1 MRRTKLSKSGKSPVS
16 KLKREIQSLLREI
29 AIIRDNG
36 CVLRVFP
43 EAGECGGVRN
53 DGELILQ
60 AEHLN
65 TRERNIS
72 YGDMRNI
79 VCLCMRHHFYF
90 KKQYSRLYWE
100 LIERVIGSERWA
112 WLKRVEADRKSYS
125 MGEYEWAKIK
135 LALQKELEKYK

>member
-1 MRRTKLSKSGKSPVS
+1 MRKSPLRRKSKTPVA

-29 AIIRDNG
+29 VIARDGG
-36 CVLRVFP
+36 CVLRAFS
-43 EAGECGGVRN
+43 EAGECGGYRN

-72 YGDMRNI
+72 YGDSRNI

-90 KKQYSRLYWE
+90 KKQHSRLYWE
-100 LIERVIGSERWA
+100 LIEKVIGQERWK
-112 WLKRVEADRKSYS
+112 WLKRVEADRKSYA
-125 MGEYEWAKIK
+125 MGEYEWSKIK
-135 LALQKELEKYK
+135 LFLIEELKKL